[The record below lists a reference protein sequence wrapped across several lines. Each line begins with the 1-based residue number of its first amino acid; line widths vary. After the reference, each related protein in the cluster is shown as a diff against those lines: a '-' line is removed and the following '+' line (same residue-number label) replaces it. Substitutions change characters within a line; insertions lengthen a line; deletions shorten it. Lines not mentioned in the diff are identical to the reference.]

1 MSHMSTLVLELQEIV
16 DPMTYMGFGDKQ
28 IIEEVRKVHPNIPE
42 SWITSAIYI
51 ARFDYNEF
59 DSYY

>member
-1 MSHMSTLVLELQEIV
+1 MSHMSSLVLELQEIV
-16 DPMTYMGFGDKQ
+16 TPMTYMGFGDKQ
-28 IIEEVRKVHPNIPE
+28 IIEEVRKVHPDIPE
-42 SWITSAIYI
+42 SWITGAISN